1 LYIVC
6 LVAPYIICEDD
17 NPNVF
22 LKMKAITK
30 IDTIGKSPNEDDDC
44 LSQTLE
50 KDFYTPEEA
59 YELVM
64 SDVKS
69 VYDMK
74 DAI

>member
-1 LYIVC
+1 MTETNI
-6 LVAPYIICEDD
+6 D
-17 NPNVF
+17 
-22 LKMKAITK
+22 
-30 IDTIGKSPNEDDDC
+30 IDTTDQSLYEDNDC
-44 LSQTLE
+44 LQQSLD

-69 VYDMK
+69 VYDLK

>member
-1 LYIVC
+1 MT
-6 LVAPYIICEDD
+6 A
-17 NPNVF
+17 
-22 LKMKAITK
+22 
-30 IDTIGKSPNEDDDC
+30 

>member
-1 LYIVC
+1 MT
-6 LVAPYIICEDD
+6 PYIIGEDD
-17 NPNVF
+17 KPNVF
-22 LKMKAITK
+22 FKMKAITK
-30 IDTIGKSPNEDDDC
+30 IDTIGKSPNEDDDY

>member
-1 LYIVC
+1 
-6 LVAPYIICEDD
+6 
-17 NPNVF
+17 
-22 LKMKAITK
+22 MKAITK

-44 LSQTLE
+44 LQQPLE

>member
-1 LYIVC
+1 
-6 LVAPYIICEDD
+6 
-17 NPNVF
+17 
-22 LKMKAITK
+22 MK
-30 IDTIGKSPNEDDDC
+30 IDTIGKSPNEDNDC
-44 LSQTLE
+44 LQQPLE

-69 VYDMK
+69 IYDMK

>member
-1 LYIVC
+1 MT
-6 LVAPYIICEDD
+6 PYIIGEDD
-17 NPNVF
+17 KPNVF
-22 LKMKAITK
+22 FKMKAITK

-64 SDVKS
+64 NDVKS